1 MKDCIINSPFGLFP
15 QPPQCTND
23 RRFKPS
29 WASVGTVYFL
39 LEKVLAHSLGCV
51 TTGTHMAWYKPPMP
65 VTGCVTLCMR
75 FLGLPGQTTTAGWR
89 EQHKFIISQFWKLEF
104 RDQGSVGLVLS
115 GTVREESA
123 ELSLSQLWWLTGS
136 HGCLLPMSSYRL
148 LSTPNPPLKKK

>member
-1 MKDCIINSPFGLFP
+1 M
-15 QPPQCTND
+15 
-23 RRFKPS
+23 
-29 WASVGTVYFL
+29 
-39 LEKVLAHSLGCV
+39 H
-51 TTGTHMAWYKPPMP
+51 
-65 VTGCVTLCMR
+65 

-123 ELSLSQLWWLTGS
+123 KLSLSQLWWLTGS

-148 LSTPNPPLKKK
+148 LSTPNPPLKKNNFICLFTFGCAGSLLLCRLFSSCGNQGLLSSCSTWASHCSGISCWAAWALGCMGFIMLCMGSRAQAQ